1 MSLSVLGQTT
11 DTAPWVTTLPP
22 LASPRAHA
30 SSPCPNDVPWGLW
43 GSANPVLVLTKFCT
57 TYSLA
62 RIRAWTFQP
71 LEQNFLNWQLQNCG
85 VFLHWPFANAISSMF
100 ACMTIKAQNSKKKT
114 NKNVVLVNQGL
125 NCIIEHKSIL
135 FFFSLKGKFL
145 ELKNEKMEK
154 TGMERKCRLLR
165 YSFTRRVIWRNY

>member
-1 MSLSVLGQTT
+1 MEQN
-11 DTAPWVTTLPP
+11 
-22 LASPRAHA
+22 RQEN
-30 SSPCPNDVPWGLW
+30 PNLFEKLH
-43 GSANPVLVLTKFCT
+43 N
-57 TYSLA
+57 
-62 RIRAWTFQP
+62 P
-71 LEQNFLNWQLQNCG
+71 LE
-85 VFLHWPFANAISSMF
+85 VT
-100 ACMTIKAQNSKKKT
+100 TIKAQNSKKKT

-165 YSFTRRVIWRNY
+165 YSFTRRVI